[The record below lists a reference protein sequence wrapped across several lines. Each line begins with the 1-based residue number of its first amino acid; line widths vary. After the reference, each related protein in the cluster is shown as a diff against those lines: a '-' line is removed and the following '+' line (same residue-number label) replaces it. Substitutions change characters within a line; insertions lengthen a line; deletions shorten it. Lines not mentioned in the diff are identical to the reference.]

1 MQLGSNALRPARGG
15 SHVLKRPSGDIVGVG
30 VYKFE
35 RGEELWRTTCRN
47 RRFGGKSLINTLV
60 RRIVYEL
67 ERPKTHDIDDASV
80 H

>member
-1 MQLGSNALRPARGG
+1 M
-15 SHVLKRPSGDIVGVG
+15 GVG

-60 RRIVYEL
+60 LVSFGTIEQNNL
-67 ERPKTHDIDDASV
+67 IFSGFDLSAGSALSA
-80 H
+80 